1 MCVAKAKEL
10 GYESIRLVQEAYNT
24 TSFSLYAKL
33 GFEPKDQL
41 TFLHGIFMF
50 ASFLNIDIKKNEES
64 RKNITTLNALTFFSH
79 YNLVGVPDQS
89 FPLPEWEGGPNFT
102 IRKLKAGDVPLCAAL
117 HRRITVP

>member
-41 TFLHGIFMF
+41 TFLHGKFIF
-50 ASFLNIDIKKNEES
+50 ASLYIDIKKEVERIYIN
-64 RKNITTLNALTFFSH
+64 NIH
-79 YNLVGVPDQS
+79 
-89 FPLPEWEGGPNFT
+89 FT
-102 IRKLKAGDVPLCAAL
+102 IL
-117 HRRITVP
+117 